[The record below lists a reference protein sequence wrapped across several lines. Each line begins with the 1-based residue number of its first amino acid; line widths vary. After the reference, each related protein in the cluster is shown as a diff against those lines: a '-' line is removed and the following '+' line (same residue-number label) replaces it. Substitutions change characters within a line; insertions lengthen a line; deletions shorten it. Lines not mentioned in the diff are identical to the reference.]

1 MESPLRPTPYPT
13 CVNINYI
20 AVNGD
25 QGNVDEL
32 IVTEQELKITT
43 DDVAALWGTEGCDN
57 CTDNDASY
65 TQQEVEQD
73 EEKDEE
79 EEPWKRSKVQQQ
91 QMENHL
97 LELSSETRSLSL
109 EIILGVDTKMKN
121 D

>member
-1 MESPLRPTPYPT
+1 MVRWNLRSVQLLILLASISITH
-13 CVNINYI
+13 

-32 IVTEQELKITT
+32 IGTEQELKITT

-79 EEPWKRSKVQQQ
+79 EEP
-91 QMENHL
+91 
-97 LELSSETRSLSL
+97 
-109 EIILGVDTKMKN
+109 
-121 D
+121 